1 MTISALR
8 NFHTKLIGPVDA
20 TSIQARIFH
29 EVSLLGIIAIPIS
42 LIVNLFI
49 GVPYVNGLLAV
60 TFLCIS
66 GLYYNSRYLG
76 NLKSSVFIFT
86 VTSNLLLTVNYC
98 FNSGIAGPTLLL
110 FLLSVV
116 FTVAVSPS
124 RKSLFWI
131 ILNAC
136 FVAVMLYVE
145 YINPKLIKNTYAN
158 REGFFVDTYTS
169 YLAVIACIIII
180 LSYLVKSQEREK
192 MKAINASKALRE
204 ANDSKT
210 KLLSILSHD
219 LRSPLNS
226 IQTFLEILVDF
237 DLEEEERKAI
247 NRNLLKETKSTQNM
261 LFNLLSWTK
270 AQMEGGMKV
279 DPVAVSY
286 YEVMDLCIEGQRSAA
301 TEKTIDLHSEID
313 RELIIVADLDML
325 KLVVRNILNN
335 AIKFTKPGGRI
346 SVSSERTETHGVLII
361 TDDGIGIDER
371 KAENLFTMNSVST
384 YGTSNEKGVGL
395 GLLLCK
401 EFTEMQGGRIALKS
415 TPGEG
420 TSFYLH
426 FPLHQQ

>member
-1 MTISALR
+1 MISTLR
-8 NFHTKLIGPVDA
+8 NFHTKLIGPPDV

-29 EVSLLGIIAIPIS
+29 EVSLLGMLAIPIS
-42 LIVNLFI
+42 LIINLFI
-49 GVPYVNGLLAV
+49 GVPYVNGIMAV

-76 NLKSSVFIFT
+76 NLRSSVLIFT
-86 VTSNLLLTVNYC
+86 ITSNLLLAVNYC

-131 ILNAC
+131 VLNAC
-136 FVAVMLYVE
+136 FVGGMLYVE
-145 YINPKLIKNTYAN
+145 YANPKLIKNTYGN

-169 YLAVIACIIII
+169 YLAVIACIIIV
-180 LSYLVKSQEREK
+180 LSYLIKSQELEK
-192 MKAINASKALRE
+192 MKAINASNALRE

-237 DLEEEERKAI
+237 DLEEDERKAI
-247 NRNLLKETKSTQNM
+247 KLNLLKETKSTQNM

-270 AQMEGGMKV
+270 AQMEGGVKV
-279 DPVAVSY
+279 NPVAVSY
-286 YEVMDLCIEGQRSAA
+286 YEVMDLCIEVQRSAA
-301 TEKTIDLHSEID
+301 TEKSIALHNDID
-313 RELIIVADLDML
+313 RELMIVADLDML
-325 KLVVRNILNN
+325 KLVIRNLLNN

-361 TDDGIGIDER
+361 TDDGIGIDES
-371 KAENLFTMNSVST
+371 KAAHLFTMNSVST
-384 YGTSNEKGVGL
+384 YGTNNEKGVGL

-401 EFTEMQGGRIALKS
+401 EFTEMQGGQISLKS
-415 TPGEG
+415 NPGEG

-426 FPLHQQ
+426 FPLHQN